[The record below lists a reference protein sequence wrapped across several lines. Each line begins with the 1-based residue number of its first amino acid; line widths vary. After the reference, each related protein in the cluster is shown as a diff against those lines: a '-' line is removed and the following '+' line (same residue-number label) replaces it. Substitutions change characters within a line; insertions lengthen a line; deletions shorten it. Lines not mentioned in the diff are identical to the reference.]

1 MRIMVL
7 ATLVVAGIL
16 ALASSPPAQ
25 AELRISDLDVYLND
39 HEVTVHAVLLGVI
52 PAEYLESIH
61 SGIPAHLRVVIGL
74 FHYNRFLR
82 DRRVDRAILE
92 RTLTYNVVTKE
103 YKVTLGPN
111 ERRPPTTT
119 RELRDAERILSE
131 VRSVKLTP
139 ATSLDPAEVYY
150 VRIRARDGGQRR
162 QLLRG
167 PDVGAGRAHRAPVGL
182 PHRGAHPVGAR
193 HAAPER
199 GQPAQAQPP
208 DHHRRPG
215 RAGRRGAP

>member
-7 ATLVVAGIL
+7 AILVFAGIL

-39 HEVTVHAVLLGVI
+39 HEVTVHVVLLGVV
-52 PAEYLESIH
+52 PPEYLESVH
-61 SGIPAHLRVVIGL
+61 SGIPAHLRVVIEL
-74 FHYNRFLR
+74 FQHNRFLR

-103 YKVTLGPN
+103 YKVTPGLN

-119 RELRDAERILSE
+119 RALRDAERILSE
-131 VRSVKLTP
+131 ARSVKLTP

-150 VRIRARDGGQRR
+150 VRIRAETAVNGDSSFMARMSGLAERTERR
-162 QLLRG
+162 SDFRTVV
-167 PDVGAGRAHRAPVGL
+167 PTR
-182 PHRGAHPVGAR
+182 
-193 HAAPER
+193 
-199 GQPAQAQPP
+199 
-208 DHHRRPG
+208 
-215 RAGRRGAP
+215 